1 MWLLGLLLM
10 SQVEMTAHRNA
21 DFPVNEIFFFKKLLS
36 ASVTCMHFSS
46 GVYKYFVIRIKPYYY
61 FILKHNISS
70 LPL

>member
-1 MWLLGLLLM
+1 MWQLGLLLM
-10 SQVEMTAHRNA
+10 SQVEMTAHRNG
-21 DFPVNEIFFFKKLLS
+21 DFVVNEIFFFKLLS
-36 ASVTCMHFSS
+36 ASVTCLRFSS